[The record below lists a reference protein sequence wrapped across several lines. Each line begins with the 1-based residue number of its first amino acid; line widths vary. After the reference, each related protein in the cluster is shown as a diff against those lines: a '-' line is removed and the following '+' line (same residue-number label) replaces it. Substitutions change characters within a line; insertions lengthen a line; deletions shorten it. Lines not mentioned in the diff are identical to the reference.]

1 MSEKNAITN
10 EQNTNPENPAS
21 VPGEMTIACFCV
33 SGSVPR
39 QEMPENEGAS
49 AEYVPVNDA
58 AETELAA
65 VPLSETEKDGAE
77 KFFVSAE
84 EIELPAA
91 EELPVAEELPAA
103 ETPAAEEPP
112 HDEVPAFPDMEQLRK
127 MIREEMELQFLN
139 SAEQIEAEFGKLR
152 RVLSDSV
159 DKDKMLEE
167 KDELFRRVYAEL
179 KKHQTGF
186 VRDINMPIIKT
197 AIKWYERVSSM
208 HRYYSENAPSANPCQ
223 AYLNLLKEFG
233 NFGDYI
239 LDMLA
244 NHDIEAILPVQGD
257 LFDPALHAALDAK
270 KCSETE
276 LNNTVAECFT
286 PGFRFSSDGKIIQ
299 FAQVSVFKF
308 TQEI

>member
-1 MSEKNAITN
+1 MSEKNAMTN
-10 EQNTNPENPAS
+10 EQNSSPENPAS
-21 VPGEMTIACFCV
+21 VPGEMKTACFCV
-33 SGSVPR
+33 SGSVPL
-39 QEMPENEGAS
+39 QEIPENEGTT
-49 AEYVPVNDA
+49 AENMPVNDA

-65 VPLSETEKDGAE
+65 ATPLSETEKDGAE

-84 EIELPAA
+84 ETEVPA
-91 EELPVAEELPAA
+91 AEELPAA
-103 ETPAAEEPP
+103 ETPAAEEPLRE
-112 HDEVPAFPDMEQLRK
+112 EVPAFPDMEQLRK

-208 HRYYSENAPSANPCQ
+208 HRYYSENAPSAKPCQ

-244 NHDIEAILPVQGD
+244 NHDIEAILPVPGD
-257 LFDPALHAALDAK
+257 HFDPALYAALDAK
-270 KCSETE
+270 KCSEAE